1 MVVLWRTYKPAL
13 QEGIM
18 KKILLQG
25 ITIIVLFLGT
35 WLILKQVD
43 WMTVLKIERT
53 KAGIEEKLGKIFL
66 DIFKSTDNENTD
78 ESVKASVDSILAAI
92 CNGNDIDEKRIKI
105 HILQNEQVNAFALP
119 DGNLVI
125 FTGLIRASEK
135 QEELCGVICHE
146 IAHIELDHVMKRLI
160 KEVGFN
166 VLLSMSSNGSS
177 DLARKT
183 AKLLSSSAFDRDMEA
198 AADLK
203 AIDYLVNAG
212 VDPDLFS
219 TFLLR
224 ISKDDDEITKRLSW
238 ISTHP
243 DSEARA
249 AGMVKYASGK
259 DRGKRQILSES
270 TWNELKEKLKE

>member
-1 MVVLWRTYKPAL
+1 
-13 QEGIM
+13 M